1 MSGPVMRYE
10 WPQHGVAYKRD
21 SSPAMLQLSLLADL
35 SALLFSLD
43 ATALQCAAT
52 LLMVLGLGYLAL
64 SAAYGAL
71 SRCYTVAAVRGT
83 CC

>member
-1 MSGPVMRYE
+1 
-10 WPQHGVAYKRD
+10 
-21 SSPAMLQLSLLADL
+21 
-35 SALLFSLD
+35 
-43 ATALQCAAT
+43 